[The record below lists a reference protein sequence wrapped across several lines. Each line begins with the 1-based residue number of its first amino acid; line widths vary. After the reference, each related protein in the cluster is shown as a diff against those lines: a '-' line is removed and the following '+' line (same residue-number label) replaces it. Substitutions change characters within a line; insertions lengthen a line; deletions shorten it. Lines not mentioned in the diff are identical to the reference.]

1 VTGQGGAAGV
11 DLTGIIAPIPT
22 PFDAVTG
29 DVAPVALRRAA
40 RGLLDAGL
48 AGVAVAGSTGE
59 GELLDDAERTQLVD
73 WLREVVPDDR
83 WLIAG
88 AGAESTRGA
97 IAIAKSV
104 AEAGADATLVRP
116 PAYYSATLPAQA
128 LADHYARV
136 ADESPVPLI
145 VYNIPKYTHVM
156 LADSVLRAVADHPN
170 VIGFKDSSGD
180 LKVLAGYR
188 AAAPRLA
195 PLVGSGHLL
204 YAALELGAVGGVL
217 GVSCFAPQLCVR
229 VIEAFRAGDKET
241 AGALQERLSPLSRA
255 IVTDLGP
262 AGIKAAMEA
271 TGLPMGPVRMPLLP
285 LDARGQSRL
294 AEALAAAGLR
304 AAAA

>member
-1 VTGQGGAAGV
+1 MTGQGGAAGV

-97 IAIAKSV
+97 IAIAKAV
-104 AEAGADATLVRP
+104 AEAGADAALVRP

-271 TGLPMGPVRMPLLP
+271 TGFPMGPVRMPLLP
-285 LDARGQSRL
+285 LDARGQARM